1 MDEESKDL
9 EARIAYLE
17 ENVIKDD
24 IDNRGICTGIP
35 VMSKKDYIATGIFA
49 LICFIFI
56 IIGGLV

>member
-24 IDNRGICTGIP
+24 IDNRGISIP